1 VSSLATQLAYILA
14 GVRANHTA
22 LDANHAGLLNLALRQ
37 EGAVAYYAVAEILAA
52 NTLNATNNAV
62 DDGVLTDLL
71 QQAMVKQG
79 LGLGLASLPSG
90 ISSSLRRGMSACMT
104 QFDSDLLY
112 MGVDGQR
119 TLPINYTENSA
130 DGQSRGENG
139 VLQGEVNPNVTSRIS
154 AKEIVALQEITF
166 EVTRT
171 AYVCSGVLPAMM
183 QALVR
188 GVLSPADFDAQMS
201 PTAFDTALSEAEQRV
216 LLQDG
221 RTLSPLPPPLPPYAP
236 PPAAPP
242 PTPKTPAPTAEADS
256 SAEIAIEQW
265 LPGTAIGVLAAI
277 AIVFLAVV
285 YHLSGGAVVTY
296 LRLMGSHSNPSVVAG
311 YLPKHQRDKMRAEVR
326 LKKRAHD
333 DPLVFFQVEEIRQ
346 QKEQTDA
353 KAREGSVPARRAARS
368 PRAEAAW
375 SRRRRRST
383 STTWRSR
390 RPRK

>member
-1 VSSLATQLAYILA
+1 MVSPFSQLSTSLLHYMEDEGDNDDVVLLEEKMVLVAAQLAKGLGVEEAIRVRVTDGFAKLPEIVLDLPNYDPYAAIDAAMDGSDRYDGVVALRLLVSMAKVSSLATQLAYILA

-104 QFDSDLLY
+104 QFDSYLLY

-201 PTAFDTALSEAEQRV
+201 PTAFDTALSEAEQRCCC
-216 LLQDG
+216 
-221 RTLSPLPPPLPPYAP
+221 RT
-236 PPAAPP
+236 AA
-242 PTPKTPAPTAEADS
+242 
-256 SAEIAIEQW
+256 
-265 LPGTAIGVLAAI
+265 
-277 AIVFLAVV
+277 
-285 YHLSGGAVVTY
+285 H
-296 LRLMGSHSNPSVVAG
+296 
-311 YLPKHQRDKMRAEVR
+311 
-326 LKKRAHD
+326 
-333 DPLVFFQVEEIRQ
+333 
-346 QKEQTDA
+346 
-353 KAREGSVPARRAARS
+353 S
-368 PRAEAAW
+368 PRCRRLCRRTPRPRQP
-375 SRRRRRST
+375 RRRRPRPPH
-383 STTWRSR
+383 R
-390 RPRK
+390 RPRPTLRPRLLSSSGCPAPPSGCSPPSPSSS